1 MFDVEEQLE
10 EIRSRLVGIS
20 EELADLGISVLQEA
34 LDADGGN
41 AKRPELETP
50 CDRCGRTDKKL
61 VFDHC
66 HETLAHRGW
75 LCDNCNRSM
84 GMLGDDVEGML
95 LSAIYIAKTTNI
107 DSKTVIGKL
116 KELWK

>member
-41 AKRPELETP
+41 AKRPELEKRLSRVRRSVDEAAAIVGQTP
-50 CDRCGRTDKKL
+50 EST
-61 VFDHC
+61 VF
-66 HETLAHRGW
+66 
-75 LCDNCNRSM
+75 
-84 GMLGDDVEGML
+84 
-95 LSAIYIAKTTNI
+95 
-107 DSKTVIGKL
+107 
-116 KELWK
+116 